1 MSDIALP
8 GTGSRPLAALADA
21 SPRRL
26 LRDHHVLMAVIAGV
40 TWLALVGGVLSTDI
54 LSAGAAGAGSHH
66 SGLPSYAAYN
76 SNELVPTSFGSLQ
89 VTRADLTPQADLT
102 EVHVSMHVVNNQD
115 AQIDAPRFEDLRL
128 INTNETEAKPQ
139 PGGWNGP
146 AVLIGHSSATVELTY
161 LAPRDMGLLWLEYRD
176 PRITWPLRVVLGS
189 APAPQP
195 AAAVAPG
202 DVQ

>member
-1 MSDIALP
+1 
-8 GTGSRPLAALADA
+8 
-21 SPRRL
+21 
-26 LRDHHVLMAVIAGV
+26 
-40 TWLALVGGVLSTDI
+40 
-54 LSAGAAGAGSHH
+54 
-66 SGLPSYAAYN
+66 
-76 SNELVPTSFGSLQ
+76 

-128 INTNETEAKPQ
+128 INTNEAEAKPQ

-146 AVLIGHSSATVELTY
+146 AVLVGHSSATIELTY